1 MCILISAISCPLF
14 AAEEMPVGSTIP
26 KFDIPMP
33 ASPEAQQY
41 LGLKDGKSF
50 ELTDIQAKMLVV
62 EFFSPFCPVCQ
73 SQAPRANKI
82 YGFIQGDSDLSKD
95 VRMIGLSLLKDEYAL
110 KVYKKNFKVK
120 FPVIADT
127 SGKIQEKSGVVHIPI
142 TVVADKNGKIL
153 SSHLGKIN
161 DLDAYMGE
169 IKKLHKGL

>member
-1 MCILISAISCPLF
+1 LISTISGSLF

-33 ASPEAQQY
+33 ASPEEQAY
-41 LGLKDGKSF
+41 LGVKGDKSF
-50 ELTDIQAKMLVV
+50 QLTDIQAKMYVI

-73 SQAPRANKI
+73 DQAPKINKI
-82 YGFIQGDSDLSKD
+82 YNFIKGDSDLSKD
-95 VRMIGLSLLKDEYAL
+95 VRMVGLSLLKDEYAL

-120 FPVIADT
+120 FPLIADT
-127 SGKIQEKSGVVHIPI
+127 TGEMQEKSGVVHIPI

-153 SSHLGKIN
+153 SSHLGKMN